1 MWIRATRIC
10 VKIQPR
16 KRRKKKDL
24 VLITKFSLWIMSRW
38 MEAWKAN
45 GSIGGKV
52 TNTNTDAKECRYESI
67 GLSKFGCSV

>member
-1 MWIRATRIC
+1 MGIRATRIC
-10 VKIQPR
+10 VRIQPR

-45 GSIGGKV
+45 GSKGGKV
-52 TNTNTDAKECRYESI
+52 TDTNTDAKVSNFRNHF
-67 GLSKFGCSV
+67 LSYK